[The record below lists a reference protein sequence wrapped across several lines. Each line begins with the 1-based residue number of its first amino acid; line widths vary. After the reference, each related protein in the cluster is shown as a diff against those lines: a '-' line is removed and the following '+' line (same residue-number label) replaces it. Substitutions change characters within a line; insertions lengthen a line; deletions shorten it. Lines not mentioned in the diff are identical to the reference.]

1 MFEHLVLRW
10 RHSFGA
16 VEGRGKDGASLEEV
30 GHHLMEALRCY
41 NTAPFPVYSL
51 PPGHNAFLPRWLA
64 SSQTLV
70 MRDPSSLKLILVW
83 YLVLVTRKVA
93 KMPTLLCTYQ
103 STRES

>member
-1 MFEHLVLRW
+1 MFEHLVFIW
-10 RHSFGA
+10 QHSFGA

-30 GHHLMEALRCY
+30 GCHLMEALRCY
-41 NTAPFPVYSL
+41 NMAPFPVYSL
-51 PPGHNAFLPRWLA
+51 SPCHLAFPPRWLA

-70 MRDPSSLKLILVW
+70 MRDPSSLKLVLVW
-83 YLVLVTRKVA
+83 NLVLVTRKVA